1 MVHQIAKSSPAA
13 SLSLFKQQY
22 LQLVEPK
29 KLAWPERDQLR
40 LPEIQAWIYDHMFN
54 TESLPYSPPER
65 YELRVLKQLMSRVEE
80 ATIDPNEDEISDD
93 LMSRLSTLLSS
104 KLPSEA
110 LSAQHKSYVT
120 YSSILENGDRRPPH
134 ENITLLEA
142 RSVLSSSGTTGLR
155 TWEAALHLGS
165 FLTTEEGG
173 AFVKNRNVLELGAG
187 TGFLSVLCAKH
198 LGAARVVATDGD
210 HGVVQSLAENLSL
223 NGLRSSN
230 AVRTEVLQWSRLP
243 RTSWLKEEINEYPCD
258 VVLGADLIYDKEF
271 VPSLIDTI
279 RDLIDIFPTLDV
291 VIAATVRN
299 EETVDMFTT
308 RCEESGLWLNDISFS
323 AAPETENRS
332 FFYSTDMPLRIIHIR
347 DESSE

>member
-230 AVRTEVLQWSRLP
+230 A
-243 RTSWLKEEINEYPCD
+243 
-258 VVLGADLIYDKEF
+258 IYDKEF